1 MLYLILGIALLFGI
15 TIYLT
20 YLYSVKLTILYIQNV
35 VDWAVLRGL
44 LYLVVLVY
52 VIVPH
57 AFVID
62 MIYLIFIK

>member
-1 MLYLILGIALLFGI
+1 MLYLIFGIALLFGI

-35 VDWAVLRGL
+35 VDWAILRGL
-44 LYLVVLVY
+44 LYLIVLVY

-62 MIYLIFIK
+62 MVYLIFIK